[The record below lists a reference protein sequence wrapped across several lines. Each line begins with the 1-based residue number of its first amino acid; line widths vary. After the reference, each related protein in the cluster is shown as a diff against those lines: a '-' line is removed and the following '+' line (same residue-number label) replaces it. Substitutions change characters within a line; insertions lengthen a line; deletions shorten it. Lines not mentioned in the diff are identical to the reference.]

1 MAIAAANNVE
11 IRAAESLDELAKEC
25 DFLIIC
31 CAQTPQTI
39 GLINASFLSKMKK
52 NAYLINTARGKFD
65 YNSDCSRISLTLPRN
80 TGPIVDSNAL
90 AAAIEAGTI
99 AGAGL
104 DVVTG
109 EPNITA
115 DHPLV
120 KDQRVV
126 LLPHIGSATLETR
139 GLMSLQACQ
148 NAFKGLNLPGGE
160 WINEVKI

>member
-31 CAQTPQTI
+31 CAQTPSTI
-39 GLINASFLSKMKK
+39 GLINATFLSKMKK
-52 NAYLINTARGKFD
+52 NAYLINTAR
-65 YNSDCSRISLTLPRN
+65 
-80 TGPIVDSNAL
+80 GPIVDSNAL

-109 EPNITA
+109 EPMITA

-148 NAFKGLNLPGGE
+148 NAFKALDLPGGE